1 MYLSKINIQKI
12 PVTNA
17 LQLPDASMFLLPE
30 KVLQFGTGV
39 LLRALPDFIIDKAN
53 KENRFNGRIVMVKST
68 AGGDTGAFDRQDGLY
83 TVCVRGIDDGKR
95 IEENHIISSVSRV
108 LPALTQWDAVLEIAA
123 NPQMQV
129 IISNTTE
136 VGISLIKD
144 DVFGTPPQSFPG
156 KLLSFLHRRFTVFDG
171 DPTRGMVVI
180 PTELIPGNADKLLAI
195 VKELA
200 RQNNLEISFLDWL
213 EHANYFCNS
222 LVDRIV
228 PGKPALAEKQK
239 VEDSLGCRDELMI
252 MCETY
257 ALWAIQSG
265 NEKVK
270 KILSFAS
277 TDTGVVIE
285 ADISKFREL
294 KLRLLNGPHTFSCG
308 LAWLAGFKTVREAM
322 NNEHFSGYI
331 MQLMFDEI
339 IPAIAGETISKNDAK
354 IFAAKVVDRFR
365 NNFMDHQWLSICL
378 QYSSKMRL
386 RNIDVIANYI
396 RRLDT
401 PPSHMAM
408 GMAAHILF
416 MKTTPAPDG
425 KFYGQCNGSKY
436 LVEDQHAALY
446 ADYWKNN
453 AVESLVNKILNNE
466 ELWGIDLTGLNGFEA
481 GVYRWLQLMVQK
493 GVVYAL
499 QQHDNAK
506 IFAGQ

>member
-12 PVTNA
+12 PALTG

-95 IEENHIISSVSRV
+95 IEENYIISSVSRV
-108 LPALTQWDAVLEIAA
+108 LQALTQWDAVLEIAA

-156 KLLSFLHRRFTVFDG
+156 KLLSFLHRRFIVFDG

-200 RQNNLEISFLDWL
+200 RQNNLEISFLEWL

-228 PGKPALAEKQK
+228 PGKLSDHDHHLAGWC
-239 VEDSLGCRDELMI
+239 VGGNLNRNSFDEL
-252 MCETY
+252 
-257 ALWAIQSG
+257 
-265 NEKVK
+265 
-270 KILSFAS
+270 FARICS
-277 TDTGVVIE
+277 HV
-285 ADISKFREL
+285 
-294 KLRLLNGPHTFSCG
+294 RLN
-308 LAWLAGFKTVREAM
+308 
-322 NNEHFSGYI
+322 
-331 MQLMFDEI
+331 FDL
-339 IPAIAGETISKNDAK
+339 
-354 IFAAKVVDRFR
+354 FAAMCFCFAECDTFQRAGIFRVGRGDGHRVRPGYRRRGQHPDRADQR
-365 NNFMDHQWLSICL
+365 HPLRPGPRHHVG
-378 QYSSKMRL
+378 RL
-386 RNIDVIANYI
+386 
-396 RRLDT
+396 
-401 PPSHMAM
+401 
-408 GMAAHILF
+408 
-416 MKTTPAPDG
+416 
-425 KFYGQCNGSKY
+425 
-436 LVEDQHAALY
+436 E
-446 ADYWKNN
+446 
-453 AVESLVNKILNNE
+453 
-466 ELWGIDLTGLNGFEA
+466 
-481 GVYRWLQLMVQK
+481 
-493 GVVYAL
+493 
-499 QQHDNAK
+499 
-506 IFAGQ
+506 